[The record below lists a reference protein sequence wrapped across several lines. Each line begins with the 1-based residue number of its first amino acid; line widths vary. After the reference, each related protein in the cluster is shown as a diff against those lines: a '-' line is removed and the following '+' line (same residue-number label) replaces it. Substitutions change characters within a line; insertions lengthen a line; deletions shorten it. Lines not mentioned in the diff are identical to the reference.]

1 MPDDSSFAGD
11 SATANVKNVTKN
23 QRVCAYADWQII
35 GPKAVRGPNC
45 HDLHTNNR
53 QMQAHWGLMN

>member
-1 MPDDSSFAGD
+1 MPKLPGKSLG
-11 SATANVKNVTKN
+11 
-23 QRVCAYADWQII
+23 Q
-35 GPKAVRGPNC
+35 AVYC